1 MRAILVEA
9 AVDSAAAARAAVEAG
24 AERIE
29 LCADLDAGGL
39 TPSGELLAELRPN
52 LAVSILTM
60 IRSRGGSFEYGTAEV
75 ETMVAQVHEL
85 RALGA
90 DGFVFG
96 ALHAD
101 RSIDAAATARIVEA
115 ADGLPVV
122 FHRAFDRTADL
133 SASLQ
138 ALIGLGIERVLTS
151 GGAERAILGVDRL
164 ASLMRESRGRIGIL
178 PGGGIDA
185 ENVHEI
191 AARTGV
197 TEVHAR
203 CERDGAR
210 VRGIIRA
217 LELRR
222 GGRDGYD

>member
-9 AVDSAAAARAAVEAG
+9 AVDSAEAAFAAVEAG
-24 AERIE
+24 AERVE
-29 LCADLDAGGL
+29 LCSDLDSGGL
-39 TPSGELLAELRPN
+39 TPSAALLADLRPK
-52 LAVSILTM
+52 LDVPILPM
-60 IRSRGGSFEYGTAEV
+60 IRSRRGDFQYDAEEI
-75 ETMVAQVHEL
+75 ETMLAQLHEL

-96 ALHAD
+96 ALRGD
-101 RSIDAAATARIVEA
+101 RSIDTAAMARIVEA
-115 ADGLPVV
+115 AEGLPVV
-122 FHRAFDRTADL
+122 FHRAFDRTPDL

-138 ALIGLGIERVLTS
+138 VLISLGIERVLTS

-164 ASLMRESRGRIGIL
+164 ASLMREARGRIGIL

-185 ENVHEI
+185 GNVHEI

-203 CERDGAR
+203 CERDGER
-210 VRGIIRA
+210 VRGIMRA

-222 GGRDGYD
+222 EIGG

>member
-1 MRAILVEA
+1 MRAILIEA
-9 AVDSAAAARAAVEAG
+9 AVDSSAAALAAVEAG

-39 TPSGELLAELRPN
+39 TPPAERLAELRPK
-52 LAVSILTM
+52 LAVPILPM
-60 IRSRGGSFEYGTAEV
+60 IRSRGGDFEYDVGEMD
-75 ETMVAQVHEL
+75 TMLAQLDEL

-96 ALHAD
+96 ALCGD
-101 RSIDAAATARIVEA
+101 GSIDTAATSRIIDA

-122 FHRAFDRTADL
+122 FHRAFDRSPDL
-133 SASLQ
+133 SASLHV
-138 ALIGLGIERVLTS
+138 LIGLGIGRVLTS

-178 PGGGIDA
+178 PGGGIDGG
-185 ENVHEI
+185 NVHEI
-191 AARTGV
+191 AARTGL

-210 VRGIIRA
+210 VKGVF
-217 LELRR
+217 RR
-222 GGRDGYD
+222 GYTRIHADIA

>member
-9 AVDSAAAARAAVEAG
+9 AVDSAEAAFAAVEAG
-24 AERIE
+24 AERVE
-29 LCADLDAGGL
+29 LCSDLDSGGL
-39 TPSGELLAELRPN
+39 TPSAALLADLRPR
-52 LAVSILTM
+52 LDVPILPM
-60 IRSRGGSFEYGTAEV
+60 IRSRRGDFQYDAEEI
-75 ETMVAQVHEL
+75 ETMLAQLHEL

-96 ALHAD
+96 ALRGD
-101 RSIDAAATARIVEA
+101 RSIDTAAMARIVEA
-115 ADGLPVV
+115 SKGLPVV
-122 FHRAFDRTADL
+122 FHRAFDRTPDL

-138 ALIGLGIERVLTS
+138 VLIGLGIERVLTS

-164 ASLMRESRGRIGIL
+164 ASLMREARGRIGIL

-185 ENVHEI
+185 GNVHEI

-203 CERDGAR
+203 CERDGER
-210 VRGIIRA
+210 VRGIMRA

-222 GGRDGYD
+222 EIGG

>member
-9 AVDSAAAARAAVEAG
+9 AVDSAEAAFAAVEAG
-24 AERIE
+24 AERVE
-29 LCADLDAGGL
+29 LCSDLDSGGL
-39 TPSGELLAELRPN
+39 TPSAALLADLRPR
-52 LAVSILTM
+52 LDVPILPM
-60 IRSRGGSFEYGTAEV
+60 IRSRRGDFQYDAEEI
-75 ETMVAQVHEL
+75 ETMLAQLHEL
-85 RALGA
+85 RTLGA

-96 ALHAD
+96 ALRGD
-101 RSIDAAATARIVEA
+101 RSIDTAAMARIVEA
-115 ADGLPVV
+115 AEGLPVV
-122 FHRAFDRTADL
+122 FHRAFDRTPDL

-138 ALIGLGIERVLTS
+138 VLIGLGIERVLTS

-164 ASLMRESRGRIGIL
+164 ASLMREARGRIGIL

-185 ENVHEI
+185 GNVHEI

-203 CERDGAR
+203 CERDGER
-210 VRGIIRA
+210 VRGIMRA

-222 GGRDGYD
+222 EIGG

>member
-1 MRAILVEA
+1 MRAILIEA
-9 AVDSAAAARAAVEAG
+9 AVDSAAAALAAVEAG

-29 LCADLDAGGL
+29 LCATLDAGGL
-39 TPSGELLAELRPN
+39 TPPAELLAELRPK
-52 LAVSILTM
+52 LAVPILPM
-60 IRSRGGSFEYGTAEV
+60 IRSRPGGFQYDAGEMDA
-75 ETMVAQVHEL
+75 MLAQLDEL
-85 RALGA
+85 RTLGA

-96 ALHAD
+96 ALRAD
-101 RSIDAAATARIVEA
+101 ASIDTAATSRIIEA

-122 FHRAFDRTADL
+122 FHRAFDRTPDL

-138 ALIGLGIERVLTS
+138 VLIALGTERVLTS

-164 ASLMRESRGRIGIL
+164 ASLMREARGRIGIL
-178 PGGGIDA
+178 PGGGIDG

-203 CERDGAR
+203 CESDGVR
-210 VRGIIRA
+210 VSAIQRA
-217 LELRR
+217 LS
-222 GGRDGYD
+222 GR

>member
-9 AVDSAAAARAAVEAG
+9 AVDSAEAALAAVEAG
-24 AERIE
+24 AERVE
-29 LCADLDAGGL
+29 LCSDLDSGGL
-39 TPSGELLAELRPN
+39 TPSAALLADLRPR
-52 LAVSILTM
+52 LDVPILPM
-60 IRSRGGSFEYGTAEV
+60 IRSRRGDFQYDAEEI
-75 ETMVAQVHEL
+75 ETMLAQLHEL
-85 RALGA
+85 RTLGA

-96 ALHAD
+96 ALRGD
-101 RSIDAAATARIVEA
+101 RSIDTAAMARIVEA
-115 ADGLPVV
+115 AEGLPVV
-122 FHRAFDRTADL
+122 LHRAFDRTPDL

-138 ALIGLGIERVLTS
+138 VLIGLGIERVLTS

-164 ASLMRESRGRIGIL
+164 ASLMREARGRIGIL

-185 ENVHEI
+185 GNVHEI

-203 CERDGAR
+203 CERDGER
-210 VRGIIRA
+210 VRGIMRA

-222 GGRDGYD
+222 EIGG

>member
-9 AVDSAAAARAAVEAG
+9 AVDSAAAAFAAVEAG

-39 TPSGELLAELRPN
+39 TPPTELLAELRPE
-52 LAVSILTM
+52 LDVPVLPM
-60 IRSRGGSFEYGTAEV
+60 IRSRGGGFEYDATE
-75 ETMVAQVHEL
+75 MDSMLAQLHEL
-85 RALGA
+85 RTLGA

-96 ALHAD
+96 ALRGD
-101 RSIDAAATARIVEA
+101 GSIDTAATSRILQA

-122 FHRAFDRTADL
+122 FHRAFDRTPDL

-138 ALIGLGIERVLTS
+138 VLIGLGVERVLTS
-151 GGAERAILGVDRL
+151 GGAVRAIVGVDRL

-178 PGGGIDA
+178 PGGGIDG

-203 CERDGAR
+203 CEPDGAR
-210 VRGIIRA
+210 VRQIVRA
-217 LELRR
+217 LEARR
-222 GGRDGYD
+222 SV

>member
-9 AVDSAAAARAAVEAG
+9 AVDSAEAALAAVEAG
-24 AERIE
+24 AERVE
-29 LCADLDAGGL
+29 LCSDLDSGGL
-39 TPSGELLAELRPN
+39 TPSAALLADLRPR
-52 LAVSILTM
+52 LDVPILPM
-60 IRSRGGSFEYGTAEV
+60 IRSRRGDFQYDAEEI
-75 ETMVAQVHEL
+75 ETMLAQLHEL

-96 ALHAD
+96 ALRGD
-101 RSIDAAATARIVEA
+101 RSIDTAAMARIVEA
-115 ADGLPVV
+115 AEGLPVV
-122 FHRAFDRTADL
+122 FHRAFDRTPDL

-138 ALIGLGIERVLTS
+138 VLISLGIERVLTS

-164 ASLMRESRGRIGIL
+164 ASLMREARGRIGIL

-185 ENVHEI
+185 GNVHEI

-203 CERDGAR
+203 CERDGER
-210 VRGIIRA
+210 VRGIMRA

-222 GGRDGYD
+222 EIGG

>member
-9 AVDSAAAARAAVEAG
+9 AVDYAAAALAAVAAG
-24 AERIE
+24 AGRIE

-39 TPSGELLAELRPN
+39 TPPAGLFAELRPK
-52 LAVSILTM
+52 LAIPILPM
-60 IRSRGGSFEYGTAEV
+60 IRSRAGDFEYDANEMD
-75 ETMVAQVHEL
+75 TMLAQLREL

-96 ALHAD
+96 ALRAGG
-101 RSIDAAATARIVEA
+101 SIDTAATSRVVEA
-115 ADGLPVV
+115 ANGLPVV
-122 FHRAFDRTADL
+122 FHRAFDRTPDL

-164 ASLMRESRGRIGIL
+164 ASLMREARGRIGIL
-178 PGGGIDA
+178 PGGGIDG

-203 CERDGAR
+203 CESDGVR
-210 VRGIIRA
+210 VSAIQRA
-217 LELRR
+217 LS
-222 GGRDGYD
+222 GR

>member
-9 AVDSAAAARAAVEAG
+9 AVDSAAAALAAVEAG

-39 TPSGELLAELRPN
+39 TPSAELLAELRPK
-52 LAVSILTM
+52 LDVPILPM
-60 IRSRGGSFEYGTAEV
+60 IRSRGGDFEYDAE
-75 ETMVAQVHEL
+75 EMEMMLAQLDEL
-85 RALGA
+85 RPLGV

-96 ALHAD
+96 ALRED
-101 RSIDAAATARIVEA
+101 RTIDEAAVARIVEA

-122 FHRAFDRTADL
+122 FHRAFDRTPDL
-133 SASLQ
+133 PASLQ
-138 ALIGLGIERVLTS
+138 VLIGLGIERVLTS

-164 ASLMRESRGRIGIL
+164 ASLMREARGRIGIL
-178 PGGGIDA
+178 PGGGIDGG
-185 ENVHEI
+185 NVHEV

-210 VRGIIRA
+210 VKGIVRA
-217 LELRR
+217 LEAR
-222 GGRDGYD
+222 RDGGT

>member
-1 MRAILVEA
+1 VRAILVEA
-9 AVDSAAAARAAVEAG
+9 AVDSAAAAMAAVEAG
-24 AERIE
+24 AGRLE

-39 TPSGELLAELRPN
+39 TPSAELLAELRPR
-52 LAVSILTM
+52 VEVPILPM
-60 IRSRGGSFEYGTAEV
+60 IRSRGGGFEYDAAEM
-75 ETMVAQVHEL
+75 ETMLAQLHEL

-96 ALHAD
+96 ALHSD
-101 RSIDAAATARIVEA
+101 GSIDTAATSRIVA
-115 ADGLPVV
+115 VADGLPVV
-122 FHRAFDRTADL
+122 FHRAFDRTPDL
-133 SASLQ
+133 AASLQ
-138 ALIGLGIERVLTS
+138 LLIGLGIERVLTS
-151 GGAERAILGVDRL
+151 GGAARAILGVDRL
-164 ASLMRESRGRIGIL
+164 ASLMREARGRIGVL

-210 VRGIIRA
+210 VRKIVQA
-217 LELRR
+217 LEARR
-222 GGRDGYD
+222 GG

>member
-1 MRAILVEA
+1 LRAILVEA
-9 AVDSAAAARAAVEAG
+9 AVDSAAAATAAVEAG

-29 LCADLDAGGL
+29 LCAALDAGGL
-39 TPSGELLAELRPN
+39 TPPFGLLAELRPTFG
-52 LAVSILTM
+52 VPILPM
-60 IRSRGGSFEYGTAEV
+60 LRSRGGDFEYATAEM
-75 ETMVAQVHEL
+75 ETMVAQLHEL

-96 ALHAD
+96 ALRGD
-101 RSIDAAATARIVEA
+101 RTIDTAATTRIVEA

-122 FHRAFDRTADL
+122 FHRAFDRTPDL

-138 ALIGLGIERVLTS
+138 VLVGLGVERVLTS
-151 GGAERAILGVDRL
+151 GGAERAILGVERL
-164 ASLMRESRGRIGIL
+164 ASLMREARGRIGIL
-178 PGGGIDA
+178 PGGGIDG

-210 VRGIIRA
+210 VKGIVRA
-217 LELRR
+217 LEAR
-222 GGRDGYD
+222 RDGGT

>member
-1 MRAILVEA
+1 MRAILIEA
-9 AVDSAAAARAAVEAG
+9 AVDSAAAALAAVEAG

-39 TPSGELLAELRPN
+39 TPPAEHLAELRPK
-52 LAVSILTM
+52 LAVPILPM
-60 IRSRGGSFEYGTAEV
+60 IRSRGGDFEYAAE
-75 ETMVAQVHEL
+75 EMAAMLAQLRHL

-96 ALHAD
+96 ALRGD
-101 RSIDAAATARIVEA
+101 RTIDAAATSRIVEA
-115 ADGLPVV
+115 ANGLPVV
-122 FHRAFDRTADL
+122 FHRAFDRTPDL

-164 ASLMRESRGRIGIL
+164 ASLMREARGRIGIL
-178 PGGGIDA
+178 PGGGIDGG
-185 ENVHEI
+185 NVHEI

-203 CERDGAR
+203 CSGDGER
-210 VRGIIRA
+210 VREIVGA
-217 LELRR
+217 LEARR
-222 GGRDGYD
+222 GYGK

>member
-9 AVDSAAAARAAVEAG
+9 AVDSAEAALAAVEAG
-24 AERIE
+24 AERVE
-29 LCADLDAGGL
+29 LCSDLDSGGL
-39 TPSGELLAELRPN
+39 TPSAALLADLRPR
-52 LAVSILTM
+52 LDVPILPM
-60 IRSRGGSFEYGTAEV
+60 IRSRRGDFQYDAEEI
-75 ETMVAQVHEL
+75 ETMLAQLHEL

-90 DGFVFG
+90 NGFVCG
-96 ALHAD
+96 ALRGD
-101 RSIDAAATARIVEA
+101 RSIDTAAMARIVEA
-115 ADGLPVV
+115 AEGLPVV
-122 FHRAFDRTADL
+122 FHRAFDRTPDL

-138 ALIGLGIERVLTS
+138 VLIGLGIERVLTS

-164 ASLMRESRGRIGIL
+164 ASLMREARGRIGIL

-185 ENVHEI
+185 GNVHEI

-203 CERDGAR
+203 CERDGER
-210 VRGIIRA
+210 VRGIMRA

-222 GGRDGYD
+222 EIGG

>member
-9 AVDSAAAARAAVEAG
+9 AVDSAAAALAAVEAG

-29 LCADLDAGGL
+29 LCADLGAGGL
-39 TPSGELLAELRPN
+39 TPPAELLAELRPK
-52 LAVSILTM
+52 LGVPILPM
-60 IRSRGGSFEYGTAEV
+60 VRSRGGDFEYDAGEMD
-75 ETMVAQVHEL
+75 TMLAQLGEL

-96 ALHAD
+96 ALRA
-101 RSIDAAATARIVEA
+101 DAAIDTVSTLRVIEA

-122 FHRAFDRTADL
+122 FHRAFDRTPDL

-138 ALIGLGIERVLTS
+138 SLIALGVERVLTS

-164 ASLMRESRGRIGIL
+164 ASLMRESRGRIGVL
-178 PGGGIDA
+178 PGGGIDGG
-185 ENVHEI
+185 NVHEI

-210 VRGIIRA
+210 VKGIVQA
-217 LELRR
+217 LEARR
-222 GGRDGYD
+222 TP

>member
-9 AVDSAAAARAAVEAG
+9 AVDSAAAAVAAVEAG
-24 AERIE
+24 AGRLE

-39 TPSGELLAELRPN
+39 TPSADLLAELRPK
-52 LAVSILTM
+52 LDVAIVPM
-60 IRSRGGSFEYGTAEV
+60 IRSRSGNFEYDPDEMA
-75 ETMVAQVHEL
+75 TMLAQLHEL

-96 ALHAD
+96 ALHGD
-101 RSIDAAATARIVEA
+101 RTIDGPVTARVVEA
-115 ADGLPVV
+115 ADGRPVV
-122 FHRAFDRTADL
+122 FHRAFDRTPNL
-133 SASLQ
+133 SDSLQ
-138 ALIGLGIERVLTS
+138 VLIGLGIERVLTS

-164 ASLMRESRGRIGIL
+164 ASLMREARGRIGIL
-178 PGGGIDA
+178 PGGGITA

-217 LELRR
+217 LDARR
-222 GGRDGYD
+222 GGGTD

>member
-1 MRAILVEA
+1 M
-9 AVDSAAAARAAVEAG
+9 DSAAAALAAVEAG

-29 LCADLDAGGL
+29 LCANLDAGGL
-39 TPSGELLAELRPN
+39 TPPADLLAELRPK
-52 LAVSILTM
+52 LAVPILPM
-60 IRSRGGSFEYGTAEV
+60 IRSRGGDFQYDAGEMD
-75 ETMVAQVHEL
+75 TMLAQLGEL

-96 ALHAD
+96 ALRA
-101 RSIDAAATARIVEA
+101 DAAIDTVSTLRVIEA

-122 FHRAFDRTADL
+122 FHRAFDRTPDL

-138 ALIGLGIERVLTS
+138 SLIALGVERVLTS

-164 ASLMRESRGRIGIL
+164 ASLMRESRGRIGVL
-178 PGGGIDA
+178 PGGGIDGG
-185 ENVHEI
+185 NVHEI

-210 VRGIIRA
+210 VKGIVQA
-217 LELRR
+217 LEARR
-222 GGRDGYD
+222 TP

>member
-1 MRAILVEA
+1 M
-9 AVDSAAAARAAVEAG
+9 DSAAAALAAVEAG

-29 LCADLDAGGL
+29 LCASLETGGL
-39 TPSGELLAELRPN
+39 TPPADFLAELRPK
-52 LAVSILTM
+52 LAVPILPM
-60 IRSRGGSFEYGTAEV
+60 IRSRPGDFQYEAGEMD
-75 ETMVAQVHEL
+75 TMLAQLGEL
-85 RALGA
+85 RTLGA

-96 ALHAD
+96 ALRAD
-101 RSIDAAATARIVEA
+101 ASIDTVATSRIIETA
-115 ADGLPVV
+115 GGLPVV
-122 FHRAFDRTADL
+122 FHRAFDRTPDL

-138 ALIGLGIERVLTS
+138 VLIGLGIERVLTS

-178 PGGGIDA
+178 PGGGIDGG
-185 ENVHEI
+185 NVHEI

-210 VRGIIRA
+210 VKGIVRA
-217 LELRR
+217 LEARR
-222 GGRDGYD
+222 TR

>member
-9 AVDSAAAARAAVEAG
+9 AVDSAEAALAAVEAG
-24 AERIE
+24 AERVE
-29 LCADLDAGGL
+29 LCSDLDSGGL
-39 TPSGELLAELRPN
+39 TPSAALLADLRPR
-52 LAVSILTM
+52 LDVPILPM
-60 IRSRGGSFEYGTAEV
+60 IRSRRGDFQYDAEEI
-75 ETMVAQVHEL
+75 ETMLAQLHEL
-85 RALGA
+85 RTLGA

-96 ALHAD
+96 ALRGD
-101 RSIDAAATARIVEA
+101 RSIDTAAMARIVEA
-115 ADGLPVV
+115 AEGLPVV
-122 FHRAFDRTADL
+122 FHRAFDRTPDL

-138 ALIGLGIERVLTS
+138 VLIGLGIERVLTS

-164 ASLMRESRGRIGIL
+164 ASLMREARGRIGIL

-185 ENVHEI
+185 GNVHEI

-203 CERDGAR
+203 CERDGER
-210 VRGIIRA
+210 VRGIMRA

-222 GGRDGYD
+222 EIGG

>member
-9 AVDSAAAARAAVEAG
+9 AVDSAAAALAAVEAG

-29 LCADLDAGGL
+29 LCANLNAGGL
-39 TPSGELLAELRPN
+39 TPPAELLAELRPK
-52 LAVSILTM
+52 LAVPILPM
-60 IRSRGGSFEYGTAEV
+60 IRSRGGDFEYDAGEMD
-75 ETMVAQVHEL
+75 TMLAQLDEL

-96 ALHAD
+96 ALRAEAA
-101 RSIDAAATARIVEA
+101 IDTVSTSRVIEA

-122 FHRAFDRTADL
+122 FHRAFDRTPDL

-138 ALIGLGIERVLTS
+138 VLTVLGIDRVLTS
-151 GGAERAILGVDRL
+151 GGADRAILGVDRL

-178 PGGGIDA
+178 PGGGIDGG
-185 ENVHEI
+185 NVHEI

-210 VRGIIRA
+210 VKGIVRA
-217 LELRR
+217 LEARR
-222 GGRDGYD
+222 TP

>member
-9 AVDSAAAARAAVEAG
+9 AVDSAAAAVAAVEAG

-29 LCADLDAGGL
+29 LCANLDAGGL
-39 TPSGELLAELRPN
+39 TPAAELLAELRPK
-52 LAVSILTM
+52 LAVPILPM
-60 IRSRGGSFEYGTAEV
+60 IRSRGGDFEYGAREMD
-75 ETMVAQVHEL
+75 TMVARLDEF

-96 ALHAD
+96 ALRAD
-101 RSIDAAATARIVEA
+101 GSIDTAATSRIIEA

-122 FHRAFDRTADL
+122 FHRAFDRTPDL

-138 ALIGLGIERVLTS
+138 VLIGLGVERVLTS

-178 PGGGIDA
+178 PGGGIDGG
-185 ENVHEI
+185 NVHEI

-210 VRGIIRA
+210 VKGIVRA
-217 LELRR
+217 LEARR
-222 GGRDGYD
+222 TR